1 MMFPYGSSLLMQTIL
16 DGLTKYN
23 NIIVRNEDSIRF
35 FYEIQLP
42 RILTKLEKGLL
53 TIKELLAVI
62 SLFHGFVQGLDI
74 FASFSLT
81 KRK

>member
-1 MMFPYGSSLLMQTIL
+1 MFPYGSSLLMQTIL

-23 NIIVRNEDSIRF
+23 NIILRNKDSIRF

-81 KRK
+81 KRQ